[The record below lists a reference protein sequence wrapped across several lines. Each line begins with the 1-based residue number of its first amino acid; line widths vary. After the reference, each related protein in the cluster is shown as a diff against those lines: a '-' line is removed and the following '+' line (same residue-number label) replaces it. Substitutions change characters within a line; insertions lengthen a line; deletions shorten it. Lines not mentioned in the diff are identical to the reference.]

1 MWEEGQNWRGHT
13 GKKRQKV
20 GEGGGLKR
28 QSPGIVQFCFV
39 RGLGH
44 PKTTLNVLSVS
55 GYRIQHFRTYY
66 NPVEG
71 EESLVRQHSG
81 QIQLH
86 SQRKKWERDYSKPV
100 FVVLSSRE
108 REGERTKKKDRQQES
123 PTSGRGGSFYS
134 LLCSVLDEVH
144 LNYSTKDNYIMW
156 VSATWGKS
164 NIFIKGK
171 SGQLTGWPQ
180 RGHLNI
186 TIISYPGKMFIIL

>member
-28 QSPGIVQFCFV
+28 QPPGIVHFCFV

-71 EESLVRQHSG
+71 EE
-81 QIQLH
+81 
-86 SQRKKWERDYSKPV
+86 
-100 FVVLSSRE
+100 
-108 REGERTKKKDRQQES
+108 
-123 PTSGRGGSFYS
+123 
-134 LLCSVLDEVH
+134 
-144 LNYSTKDNYIMW
+144 
-156 VSATWGKS
+156 
-164 NIFIKGK
+164 
-171 SGQLTGWPQ
+171 
-180 RGHLNI
+180 
-186 TIISYPGKMFIIL
+186 